1 MLYFLNTI
9 IATVLTY
16 VITYHINGNSYVKLI
31 GSAIVCTIVPNI
43 YFLIVYYRTNIA
55 KESYD
60 FIKTNILVRL
70 KRNKGV

>member
-1 MLYFLNTI
+1 MYKRQ
-9 IATVLTY
+9 VLTY
-16 VITYHINGNSYVKLI
+16 VITYHINGNIYVKLI
-31 GSAIVCTIVPNI
+31 GSAIVCMIVPNI

>member
-16 VITYHINGNSYVKLI
+16 VITYHINGNIYVKLI
-31 GSAIVCTIVPNI
+31 GSAIVCMIVPNI
-43 YFLIVYYRTNIA
+43 YFLIDYYRTNIA

>member
-1 MLYFLNTI
+1 MLFTQFQNNRAEGDNMSKIENKNL
-9 IATVLTY
+9 
-16 VITYHINGNSYVKLI
+16 
-31 GSAIVCTIVPNI
+31 
-43 YFLIVYYRTNIA
+43 